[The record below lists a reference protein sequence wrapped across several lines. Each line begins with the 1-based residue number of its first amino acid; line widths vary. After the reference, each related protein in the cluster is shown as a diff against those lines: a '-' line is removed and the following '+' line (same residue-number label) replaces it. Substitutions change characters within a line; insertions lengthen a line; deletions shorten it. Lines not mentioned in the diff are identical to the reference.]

1 MLYSGG
7 GRKMRRLYRSTKII
21 ILVTLIIL
29 VLWALAGILNLFT
42 PILVSK
48 NGPSGIEF
56 TFHRLQSLYR
66 LTLPHKTRRLYDSLP
81 PGYINIDWLKRYNSD
96 DMYWLPYGLTGEEAT
111 DEYFDSLLLKD
122 VDDLTSEEIR
132 HLFGYLRGAGTIE
145 KLQNEVFIQL
155 QEKYFDSQ
163 DEMLSFASNWVDY
176 SVYVLYLSD
185 EILHLDALYDQIE
198 DGIIYDGYSGLPL
211 ETAVFRVIEELPSWA
226 QDPSCVLSKS
236 QTLRLIREANMEGT
250 TLKVLLPQLRRNAER
265 NGIILI
271 EDLTTPVMNIKAAYV
286 EKKFEEMGLL

>member
-1 MLYSGG
+1 
-7 GRKMRRLYRSTKII
+7 MRRLYRSTKII

-29 VLWALAGILNLFT
+29 VVWALAGILNLFT

-96 DMYWLPYGLTGEEAT
+96 DMYWLPYGLTGEEAI

-211 ETAVFRVIEELPSWA
+211 ETAVFRVIEELPSWGTGSFLRSLKKP
-226 QDPSCVLSKS
+226 DSPSD
-236 QTLRLIREANMEGT
+236 T
-250 TLKVLLPQLRRNAER
+250 
-265 NGIILI
+265 
-271 EDLTTPVMNIKAAYV
+271 
-286 EKKFEEMGLL
+286 

>member
-1 MLYSGG
+1 MLCSGG

-48 NGPSGIEF
+48 NGPSAIEF

-66 LTLPHKTRRLYDSLP
+66 LTLPHKTLRLYDSLP
-81 PGYINIDWLKRYNSD
+81 PENINIDWLKRYSSD
-96 DMYWLPYGLTGEEAT
+96 DIYWLPYGLTGEEAT
-111 DEYFDSLLLKD
+111 DEYFDSLLSKD

-132 HLFGYLRGAGTIE
+132 HLFGYLKRAGTIE
-145 KLQNEVFIQL
+145 KLQNEVFIHL

-163 DEMLSFASNWVDY
+163 DEMLSFASNWVD
-176 SVYVLYLSD
+176 LSEYGIQLPD
-185 EILHLDALYDQIE
+185 DIAYLDALYDQIE
-198 DGIIYDGYSGLPL
+198 SGVLCYDYSGLPL
-211 ETAVFRVIEELPSWA
+211 EMAVIGIIEELPSWA
-226 QDPSCVLSKS
+226 QDPSCVLSKN
-236 QTLRLIREANMEGT
+236 QTLRLIREANMESS

-265 NGIILI
+265 NGIILR

>member
-7 GRKMRRLYRSTKII
+7 GRKMNRLYRSTKII

-48 NGPSGIEF
+48 NGPSAIEF

-81 PGYINIDWLKRYNSD
+81 PEYIKVDWLKRYSSD

-111 DEYFDSLLLKD
+111 DEYFDSLLSKD

-132 HLFGYLRGAGTIE
+132 HLFGHLKWSGTIA
-145 KLQNEVFIQL
+145 KLQNEVFAQL
-155 QEKYFDSQ
+155 EEKYFDSQ
-163 DEMLSFASNWVDY
+163 DDMLSFASNWVDY
-176 SVYVLYLSD
+176 SVYELYLSD

-198 DGIIYDGYSGLPL
+198 DGILYDGYSGLPL
-211 ETAVFRVIEELPSWA
+211 ETAVFRVIGELPSWA
-226 QDPSCVLSKS
+226 QDPSCILSKS
-236 QTLRLIREANMEGT
+236 QTLRLIREANMTGT

-265 NGIILI
+265 NGIILR
-271 EDLTTPVMNIKAAYV
+271 EDLTTPTMNVKAAYV